1 MVARTEMNEA
11 RRASSGEEPK
21 SAGRDVGW
29 IDWQSD
35 GGWRGGSGWR
45 KRKTREGVTRTF
57 SGAQRVPVS
66 KEGKLSHARVNPK
79 SVRGPLKALRVRASM
94 LVLCAL
100 ILVFVL

>member
-1 MVARTEMNEA
+1 M
-11 RRASSGEEPK
+11 
-21 SAGRDVGW
+21 
-29 IDWQSD
+29 
-35 GGWRGGSGWR
+35 
-45 KRKTREGVTRTF
+45 
-57 SGAQRVPVS
+57 PVS